1 MAMNNPARKYQENQI
16 LTAPKE
22 QLLLMLLDGALK
34 FTEQGKAL
42 MLQEKHEESCQKYI
56 RAQRI
61 MIELL
66 TSLKEDML
74 EPELYSNLVSLYYFV
89 YRRLVEAN
97 MTKEEKTVNDALKIL
112 KHLQQTWVMA
122 VEKMHKEQ
130 HPEAGL
136 VEKAQK
142 QLDENPGTS
151 SRPESPSVDLST

>member
-1 MAMNNPARKYQENQI
+1 MNNPAKKYQENHI

-22 QLLLMLLDGALK
+22 QLLLMLVDGAIR

-42 MLQEKHEESCQKYI
+42 MLEDKREESCQKFI

-61 MIELL
+61 MIELI
-66 TSLKEDML
+66 TSLDESAL
-74 EPELYSNLVSLYYFV
+74 EAELYSNLVSLYYFV

-112 KHLQQTWVMA
+112 KHLQETWVMA
-122 VEKMHKEQ
+122 VENMHKEA
-130 HPEAGL
+130 HPEASL

-142 QLDENPGTS
+142 QLDENGGNSP
-151 SRPESPSVDLST
+151 RPDNPSVDLST